1 VNIKSGVY
9 AILMVLGVRSVSGQT
24 PCAIGNTAFNSGEE
38 FHYKVIYN
46 WGAIWIES
54 AECRFAVS
62 PTLVKGRVCYLLS
75 GSGFTYPKYSW
86 IYKVKDDFEGFVDS
100 STFRPL
106 RFKAEIHE
114 GGKHEKH
121 DYFFNNLTRKVFTS
135 IQRGK
140 EGIKV
145 DSLNIGSC
153 TVDVLTA
160 IYFARNLDYSKCK
173 VNDTISMSLLLDNK
187 LYPIYIRYLGKAVYD
202 GKELGKF
209 NCIKFSPLLVEG
221 TIFRG
226 GEGMTVWVSDD
237 RNKMPLYVE
246 TPIIVGTI
254 KVRLMDFKGLRNPM
268 DSKIK

>member
-1 VNIKSGVY
+1 VNIKWWMCAV
-9 AILMVLGVRSVSGQT
+9 LMIFRASWVCGQT
-24 PCAIGNTAFNSGEE
+24 PCPVDNTSFNSGEE

-54 AECRFAVS
+54 AESRFTVS
-62 PTLVKGRVCYLLS
+62 PALVRGRTCYHLS

-86 IYKVKDDFEGFVDS
+86 IYKVKDDFESFVDS

-106 RFKAEIHE
+106 RFKADIHE

-121 DYFFNNLTRKVFTS
+121 DYFFNNLTRKVYTS

-140 EGIKV
+140 EAIKV

-202 GKELGKF
+202 GKELGRF

-237 RNKMPLYVE
+237 RNKMPLFVE

-254 KVRLMDFKGLRNPM
+254 KVLLIDFKGLRNPV
-268 DSKIK
+268 DSRIK